1 MKDPDNK
8 PDSDVSPLLLS
19 SVTQLA
25 ELRGEA
31 AAIMDEIK
39 KANAD
44 DFARID
50 ELNAEATKVAA
61 RVADLLRAGRVPAR
75 VLGHYFRVDAPTT
88 TKLDV
93 GALVAKA
100 RPLGHLQTLLDVGVL
115 TYAGNAE
122 NVERLPGTLRAQYAE
137 FLVSTPATARVYIPD
152 ALK

>member
-1 MKDPDNK
+1 MTTKADD
-8 PDSDVSPLLLS
+8 DVNPLLLS
-19 SVTQLA
+19 SVSRLA

-31 AAIMDEIK
+31 AAILAEIK
-39 KANAD
+39 GEHAD

-50 ELNAEATKVAA
+50 ELNVEANRIST
-61 RVADLLRAGRVPAR
+61 RVGDLLREGRQPAR
-75 VLGHYFRVDAPTT
+75 VLGYYFRVDAPTS

-93 GALVAKA
+93 GAMVAKA

-122 NVERLPGTLRAQYAE
+122 NIERLPGTLRAQYEE
-137 FLVSTPATARVYIPD
+137 FVVCTPATARVYIPD